1 MARQLKTTRD
11 FKKVSN
17 KKDLM
22 EIKTIQEE
30 KNLRK
35 VELTL
40 IFSR

>member
-22 EIKTIQEE
+22 EIKTMQEE
-30 KNLRK
+30 ENLK
-35 VELTL
+35 IELTL